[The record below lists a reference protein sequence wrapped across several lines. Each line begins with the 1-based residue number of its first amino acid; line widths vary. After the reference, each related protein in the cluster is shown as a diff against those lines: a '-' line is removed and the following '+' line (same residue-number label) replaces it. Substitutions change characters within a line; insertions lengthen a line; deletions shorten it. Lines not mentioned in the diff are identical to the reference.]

1 MNTKKTLIIVFC
13 LVAFFALVVGCVEKP
28 LSEPT
33 VTPTT
38 PPKTELSLGES
49 VTINGITFVVDEYE
63 FTNSFIMPPSNFTI
77 PPPEGAKFLWVHVKA
92 KNICEVP
99 RYLPWFIM
107 LHYKGIEIREY
118 TASYEK
124 DEYTSR
130 YYSLGERK
138 MYRKHYVYPY
148 VSKEGWMI
156 YTVPATFDTTDAK
169 LEVMIPPQG
178 KWYGKSFTWWLA

>member
-13 LVAFFALVVGCVEKP
+13 LVAIFALLVGCVEKP
-28 LSEPT
+28 PSEPR

-38 PPKTELSLGES
+38 PQKTELSLGES
-49 VTINGITFVVDEYE
+49 ATINGITFVVDEYE
-63 FTNSFIMPPSNFTI
+63 FTNSFIMPPYNFTI

-92 KNICEVP
+92 KNIGEVP

-124 DEYTSR
+124 EEYTSQ

-156 YTVPATFDTTDAK
+156 YTVPATFDATDAK
-169 LEVMIPPQG
+169 LWVMIPPPG
-178 KWYGKSFTWWLA
+178 YWHGESFTWRLA